1 MRSKASILQPE
12 DEFVE
17 ALVEFLINNYAK
29 LSKTENAKEE
39 LVSRRHAVSVDQTE
53 TEKCDTLQSM

>member
-1 MRSKASILQPE
+1 MLQQE

-29 LSKTENAKEE
+29 LSKTEDAKEE
-39 LVSRRHAVSVDQTE
+39 LVSRQHGVSVDQTP